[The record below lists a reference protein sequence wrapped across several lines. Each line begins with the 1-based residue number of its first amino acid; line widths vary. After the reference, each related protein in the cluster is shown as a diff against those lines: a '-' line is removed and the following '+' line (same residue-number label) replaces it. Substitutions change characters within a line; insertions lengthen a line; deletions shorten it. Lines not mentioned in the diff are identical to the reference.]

1 MKRSSGLTLL
11 EILIAL
17 FVFGIVAAMATSGVT
32 SSLRVQ
38 ALNEASTSAQAKLR
52 RITEVFTQE
61 LRSAVLGGIT
71 NAPYA
76 SNSSQI
82 SFLLLDGGAGY
93 QVVDKAGSFT
103 TRNYVD
109 LAPTGN
115 ISDVSYLNGGEI
127 LLVNSAGEAYVM
139 RVTGVGTNNSNGMQT
154 YRLTHT
160 GCQNTIAFTTNT
172 LVLSV
177 RSLGLR
183 YDGSSGSLFQRDAG
197 GAPQTL
203 AFDMEGLELEYVYQY
218 ADGTPIVRTTPL
230 TQGGVPVR
238 SGLISGQTATLARVQ
253 VTVSASENQG
263 AGREVTRSYM
273 GQVEMS
279 TNPSFQINRVRTC

>member
-1 MKRSSGLTLL
+1 MRRSSGLTLL

-71 NAPYA
+71 NLPYA

-93 QVVDKAGSFT
+93 QVVDKAGSFSS
-103 TRNYVD
+103 RAYVD
-109 LAPTGN
+109 LAPTGAL
-115 ISDVSYLNGGEI
+115 SDVAYLNGREI
-127 LLVNSAGEAYVM
+127 LLVNNAGEAYVM
-139 RVTGVGTNNSNGMQT
+139 RVTGVANNSSNGMAT
-154 YRLTHT
+154 YRLNHA
-160 GCQNTIAFTTNT
+160 GCSNTIAFTPNT

-183 YDGSSGSLFQRDAG
+183 YDGSSGSLLQRDAG
-197 GAPQTL
+197 GAAQTL
-203 AFDMEGLELEYVYQY
+203 AFDMDGLELEYVYQY

-230 TQGGVPVR
+230 LEGSVPVR
-238 SGLISGQTATLARVQ
+238 RGLISGQMATLTRVQ

>member
-1 MKRSSGLTLL
+1 MKRSSGLTLF

-38 ALNEASTSAQAKLR
+38 ALNEAATSAQAKLR

-71 NAPYA
+71 NSPYG
-76 SNSSQI
+76 SNASQI

-93 QVVDKAGSFT
+93 QVVDKAGSFSS
-103 TRNYVD
+103 RAYVD
-109 LAPTGN
+109 LAPTGAP
-115 ISDVSYLNGGEI
+115 SDVTYLNGREI
-127 LLVNSAGEAYVM
+127 LLVNNAGEAYVM
-139 RVTGVGTNNSNGMQT
+139 RVTDVNTNTENSMTT

-160 GCQNTIAFTTNT
+160 GCSNTIAFTPNT

-183 YDGSSGSLFQRDAG
+183 YDGSSGSLLQREYG
-197 GAPQTL
+197 GAAQTL

-218 ADGTPIVRTTPL
+218 ADGTPIVQTTPL
-230 TQGGVPVR
+230 LQGGVPVR
-238 SGLISGQTATLARVQ
+238 SGLISGQTATLTRVQ

-273 GQVEMS
+273 GQVEMA